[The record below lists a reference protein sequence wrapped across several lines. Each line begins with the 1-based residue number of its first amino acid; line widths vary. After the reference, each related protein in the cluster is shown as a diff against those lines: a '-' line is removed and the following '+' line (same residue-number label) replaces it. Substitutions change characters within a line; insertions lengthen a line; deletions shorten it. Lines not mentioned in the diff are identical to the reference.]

1 MEQEKKEALQQQSE
15 ESGLQQG
22 PPQPETEAAKE
33 SGKGHLH
40 IVLTK
45 KLLYTVL
52 AAVGG
57 IALVLVLVFTLI
69 IPLGKRIR
77 SSNEISHAVTS
88 YQKGEMS
95 FTEAEK
101 QIREYYFVTA
111 QSNQA
116 FRAYEKLCDAF
127 FDQTVKDLKAGT
139 ISYEQ
144 AKKKFALLE
153 SSVIGN
159 VAQAAKQGRERMIAE
174 YAFEQ
179 SEKLAEKGEYQQA
192 IALLRE
198 VAEGAEGAGG
208 HEEAQKREAQCIE
221 QWAEAL
227 DGQIESMRENN
238 QFEEALA
245 AIEEFEEV
253 GGSDR
258 FSEKSKTL
266 LQEKA
271 EYDRQN
277 PLISAEITSVKD
289 GWLYDRYEYDLT
301 NHLDRV
307 LRKTEIVILIFDE
320 NGAPIDSFNGAWD
333 IEDENGKEVV
343 NAETDLEFW
352 GGVQPGETKECYGY
366 ADGDAVKY
374 KICVRSAEFEDGE
387 TWENP
392 YFKVWLSEEKDR
404 Y

>member
-15 ESGLQQG
+15 ESGLQQV

-33 SGKGHLH
+33 SGKGPLH

-77 SSNEISHAVTS
+77 SSNEISRAVTS

-116 FRAYEKLCDAF
+116 FRAYEKLCELR
-127 FDQTVKDLKAGT
+127 FDKTEQDYHAGT
-139 ISYEQ
+139 ISYEA
-144 AKKKFALLE
+144 AKGELKKFVSARVGAVATEAKSRRDAL
-153 SSVIGN
+153 
-159 VAQAAKQGRERMIAE
+159 IAE
-174 YAFEQ
+174 HAFAQ
-179 SEKLAEKGEYQQA
+179 SAALAEQGEFRQA
-192 IALLRE
+192 IELLAE
-198 VAEGAEGAGG
+198 VKEGN
-208 HEEAQKREAQCIE
+208 EAYEKAQQQKKGYLD
-221 QWAEAL
+221 QWAERIS
-227 DGQIESMRENN
+227 GQMDSLRASGDY
-238 QFEEALA
+238 EEALTQISDYRA
-245 AIEEFEEV
+245 FSAD
-253 GGSDR
+253 DR
-258 FSEKSKTL
+258 FDALAQTLSE
-266 LQEKA
+266 EKL
-271 EYDRQN
+271 EYDKEHQ
-277 PLISAEITSVKD
+277 LVTAEITSAEID
-289 GWLYDRYEYDLT
+289 GWLVNECKYNLT
-301 NHLDRV
+301 NHSDRV
-307 LRKTEIVILIFDE
+307 LKKAEAVILIFDE
-320 NGAPIDSFNGAWD
+320 NGDPIDSVWGGY
-333 IEDENGKEVV
+333 IKDENGKEII
-343 NAETDLEFW
+343 NAETDTVKEVAL
-352 GGVQPGETKECYGY
+352 QPGETEEQR
-366 ADGDAVKY
+366 ALTDNDAVKY

>member
-1 MEQEKKEALQQQSE
+1 MEYKKNETAEQKNEAALCDGQ
-15 ESGLQQG
+15 
-22 PPQPETEAAKE
+22 PPKAQPEETAAQGTAPAEKRAPF
-33 SGKGHLH
+33 
-40 IVLTK
+40 LTK
-45 KLLYTVL
+45 KRLIPIL
-52 AAVGG
+52 AAVAG
-57 IALVLVLVFTLI
+57 IALILVLSVTVA
-69 IPLGKRIR
+69 IPLGRRMQTAGKIGQTVK
-77 SSNEISHAVTS
+77 A
-88 YQKGEMS
+88 YQSGEMN
-95 FTEAEK
+95 FAAAEK
-101 QIREYYFVTA
+101 QVREYCFVSA
-111 QSNQA
+111 QSKTA
-116 FRAYEKLCDAF
+116 FRTYEKLCDAF
-127 FDQTVKDLKAGT
+127 FDQTVQELKAGT

-144 AKKKFALLE
+144 AKKEFALLE
-153 SSVIGN
+153 SSVIGD
-159 VAQAAKQGRERMIAE
+159 VAQAAKQGREKMIAE

-179 SEKLAEKGEYQQA
+179 SEKLAEEGEYQQA

-198 VAEGAEGAGG
+198 VAEGAEGY
-208 HEEAQKREAQCIE
+208 EEAQKREGQCIE

-253 GGSDR
+253 SGSDR

-289 GWLYDRYEYDLT
+289 GRLYDRYEYNLT
-301 NHLDRV
+301 NHSDRV
-307 LRKTEIVILIFDE
+307 LKKAEAVILIFDE
-320 NGAPIDSFNGAWD
+320 NGDPIDSVWGGY
-333 IEDENGKEVV
+333 IKDENGKEII
-343 NAETDLEFW
+343 NAETETVKEVAL
-352 GGVQPGETKECYGY
+352 QPGETKECYGY
-366 ADGDAVKY
+366 ADNDAVKY

>member
-1 MEQEKKEALQQQSE
+1 MEYKKNETAEQKNEAALCDGQ
-15 ESGLQQG
+15 
-22 PPQPETEAAKE
+22 PPKAQPEETAAQETAPAEKRAPF
-33 SGKGHLH
+33 
-40 IVLTK
+40 LTK
-45 KLLYTVL
+45 KRLIPIL
-52 AAVGG
+52 AAVAG
-57 IALVLVLVFTLI
+57 IALILVLIVTVA
-69 IPLGKRIR
+69 IPLGRRMQTAGKIGQTVK
-77 SSNEISHAVTS
+77 A
-88 YQKGEMS
+88 YQSGEMN
-95 FTEAEK
+95 FAAAEK
-101 QIREYYFVTA
+101 QVREYCFVSA
-111 QSNQA
+111 QSETA
-116 FRAYEKLCDAF
+116 FRTYEKLCDAF
-127 FDQTVKDLKAGT
+127 FDQTVQELKAGT

-144 AKKKFALLE
+144 AKKEFALLE
-153 SSVIGN
+153 SSVIGD
-159 VAQAAKQGRERMIAE
+159 VAQAAKQGREKMIAE

-179 SEKLAEKGEYQQA
+179 SEKLAEEGEYQQA
-192 IALLRE
+192 IALL
-198 VAEGAEGAGG
+198 
-208 HEEAQKREAQCIE
+208 REAQCIE

-253 GGSDR
+253 SGSDR

-289 GWLYDRYEYDLT
+289 GRLYDRYEYNLT
-301 NHLDRV
+301 NHSDRV

-320 NGAPIDSFNGAWD
+320 NGAPIDSTHGAWD

-343 NAETDLEFW
+343 NAETDLELW